1 MENTFILPVK
11 EVYEIL
17 VSELEGLTEDNTFMN
32 RVPEDYQKKEILPI
46 SRISEISS
54 IHTDYASNLAN
65 GMVMAIQVDIWT
77 AKLVDIETY
86 YLKIDKLMARYGWS
100 TTVSFHDTDPDF
112 DNTNRLVKRYKK
124 TRQISLI

>member
-32 RVPEDYQKKEILPI
+32 TVPEDYQKKEILPI
-46 SRISEISS
+46 SRISEIST
-54 IHTDYASNLAN
+54 IHTYYASNLAN

-86 YLKIDKLMARYGWS
+86 YLEIDKLMARYGWS